1 MALNPITL
9 EWALE
14 AGGYFKTRN
23 TTMTDT
29 DITDL
34 SADLPGETAEL
45 KMLKPGTDV
54 PIGWVVT
61 LAGPSH
67 PKALAFKDSSQRER
81 LAKQAQVEA
90 QQANGRK
97 VKPDVLSPEDADL
110 KTVKWLV
117 SRIVTWTPIKI
128 GAETYAFSDDAATR
142 LLLRPEM
149 APYIGQIVD
158 YLQSER
164 AFMPTSASS

>member
-1 MALNPITL
+1 VSDDNVI
-9 EWALE
+9 
-14 AGGYFKTRN
+14 
-23 TTMTDT
+23 
-29 DITDL
+29 DL

-45 KMLKPGTDV
+45 KMVRPGTDV
-54 PIGWVVT
+54 PIGWVIT

-67 PKALAFKDSSQRER
+67 PKAIAFKDSSQRER

-97 VKPDVLSPEDADL
+97 VKPDVISPGDADL

-128 GAETYAFSDDAATR
+128 GADTFAFSDDAATR
-142 LLLRPEM
+142 LLLKPEM

>member
-1 MALNPITL
+1 VSN
-9 EWALE
+9 
-14 AGGYFKTRN
+14 
-23 TTMTDT
+23 D
-29 DITDL
+29 DVVDL

-45 KMLKPGTDV
+45 KMLKPGTEE
-54 PIGWVVT
+54 PNGWVIT

-67 PKALAFKDSSQRER
+67 PKALAFKDASQRER
-81 LAKQAQVEA
+81 LAKQAQLEA

-97 VKPDVLSPEDADL
+97 VKPDVMSPQDADL
-110 KTVKWLV
+110 RTVKWLV
-117 SRIVTWTPIKI
+117 SRIVSWTPIRI
-128 GAETYAFSDDAATR
+128 GAETFSFSDDAATR
-142 LLLRPEM
+142 LLLKPEM